1 MNSNGN
7 EARTFDDFVKSQQ
20 PAPDEMRAI
29 DWTRERDEW
38 LGSLGELYKKIEAFL
53 AKYIEA
59 GEITIERRDI
69 TLNEENIGS
78 YAACRMILKIGRQEI
93 TLTPIGTL
101 LVAAKGRVD
110 VVGPAGKTRLVLV
123 DSESSRPSV
132 GVAMT
137 VGGRRGPSPV
147 KSSPKKIKWVWK
159 IATPPPSVRYIELTP
174 ESFFQ
179 AIMEIVNG

>member
-110 VVGPAGKTRLVLV
+110 V
-123 DSESSRPSV
+123 
-132 GVAMT
+132 
-137 VGGRRGPSPV
+137 
-147 KSSPKKIKWVWK
+147 
-159 IATPPPSVRYIELTP
+159 
-174 ESFFQ
+174 
-179 AIMEIVNG
+179 